1 MGYIM
6 TKAQTRSYDKKIM
19 AAAIVAFIVSVI
31 VVFINSANMNYVYH
45 NAITLQ
51 LISCG
56 IFALMLRRKSW
67 FVGKD
72 NAVIRLCSRYS
83 YAIILIHWYA
93 LFVIVQGRFHITALR
108 FGCVGGIAVTVVL
121 AFVVSLVLGII
132 YDNTV
137 VIVCSVLFDKLISG
151 IRRIRNK

>member
-56 IFALMLRRKSW
+56 IFL
-67 FVGKD
+67 
-72 NAVIRLCSRYS
+72 
-83 YAIILIHWYA
+83 H
-93 LFVIVQGRFHITALR
+93 
-108 FGCVGGIAVTVVL
+108 
-121 AFVVSLVLGII
+121 
-132 YDNTV
+132 
-137 VIVCSVLFDKLISG
+137 
-151 IRRIRNK
+151 